1 MFKGYAL
8 QFEDELLLFLIVL
21 SYTLNMIMLVK
32 DDNKKTKFNDW
43 ILNLASTLL
52 WSPIAYYTAI
62 AWLNIGFR
70 MVLTIIITMVAHDI
84 TKLII
89 DRDFRAK
96 IVAAIGSTI
105 ISGIKSI
112 SSKDQDHE

>member
-21 SYTLNMIMLVK
+21 SYALNMIMLVK
-32 DDNKKTKFNDW
+32 EDNKKTKFNDW

-52 WSPIAYYTAI
+52 WSPMAYYTAI

-70 MVLTIIITMVAHDI
+70 MVLTVIITMVAHDI

-89 DRDFRAK
+89 DREFRAK
-96 IVAAIGSTI
+96 IVSAIGGSLI
-105 ISGIKSI
+105 NGIKSI
-112 SSKDQDHE
+112 SNKDHDHE